1 MIRYYNFEVYTESEA
16 TGLVRT
22 RTIRATSSE
31 HAERMVKAMLG
42 SQWKIIGTVYQFK
55 RKEEVK
61 K

>member
-1 MIRYYNFEVYTESEA
+1 MKYHTYEVHAQSPD
-16 TGLVRT
+16 GLVHVRT
-22 RTIRATSSE
+22 VRATSAE
-31 HAERMVKAMLG
+31 HAERMVKATLG

>member
-1 MIRYYNFEVYTESEA
+1 MKYHTYEVHTQSPD
-16 TGLVRT
+16 GRSRT
-22 RTIRATSSE
+22 RTVRAASAE
-31 HAERMVKAMLG
+31 QAERMVKAMLG

>member
-1 MIRYYNFEVYTESEA
+1 MKYHTYEVHAQSPD
-16 TGLVRT
+16 GRSRT
-22 RTIRATSSE
+22 RTVRAASAE
-31 HAERMVKAMLG
+31 QAERMVKAMLG

>member
-1 MIRYYNFEVYTESEA
+1 MIRYQNYEVYAQSPDDRS
-16 TGLVRT
+16 RT
-22 RTIRATSSE
+22 RTVRAASAE
-31 HAERMVKAMLG
+31 QAERMVKAMLG

>member
-1 MIRYYNFEVYTESEA
+1 MIRYQNYAVYAQSPD
-16 TGLVRT
+16 GRSRT
-22 RTIRATSSE
+22 RTVRAASAE
-31 HAERMVKAMLG
+31 QAERMVKAMLG